1 MKMNQPYVNIYIPRA
16 QDRRRIR
23 RAAKLLG
30 KSASAF
36 IREASIAAAAA
47 VEEKKPQPS
56 KQ

>member
-1 MKMNQPYVNIYIPRA
+1 MNQPYVNIYIPRA

-36 IREASIAAAAA
+36 IRDASIAAAAA
-47 VEEKKPQPS
+47 VEEKTP
-56 KQ
+56 KQAAKQ